1 MSDKAPGFPA
11 GSGRLG
17 AADVSL
23 PREGAGELVPALGRT
38 DESKL
43 ANNNGARG

>member
-1 MSDKAPGFPA
+1 MTDRAPGCPA

-17 AADVSL
+17 APDVSSL
-23 PREGAGELVPALGRT
+23 LEGAGELVPALERT

-43 ANNNGARG
+43 ASNNSARG